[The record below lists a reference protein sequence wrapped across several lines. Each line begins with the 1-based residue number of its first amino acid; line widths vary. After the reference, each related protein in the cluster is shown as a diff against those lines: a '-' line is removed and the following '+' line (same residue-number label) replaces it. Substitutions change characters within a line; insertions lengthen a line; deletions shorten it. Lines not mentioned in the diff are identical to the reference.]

1 MRRSIVRDESRS
13 PTETTSATFHLA
25 IVVTLTFYVVF
36 YFGWLFFYCNLRYG
50 QEDRFY
56 MSPVV
61 GRLAYIDALTIIHVL
76 LATWIGIHL
85 FGIWTS
91 RTRPRRAAILALVM
105 TLGTLGASQY
115 LVSSMRAWVAPFRAD
130 RIAALELID
139 EGLRLE
145 AAEQWNAAIDVYER
159 AFERHPVA
167 ATQGVE
173 RRCWLYATSESPP
186 REALELA
193 CQQIS
198 YEIDSYAYD
207 SLNHRARTPDA
218 RAVRTHEIYAA
229 GLARLG
235 IFDKAVAIQREA
247 IALSADVKLDAARRD
262 RMRERLAAYESG
274 RSWSDR
280 TGP

>member
-1 MRRSIVRDESRS
+1 MRLSIVRDDARS
-13 PTETTSATFHLA
+13 PTETTSASFHVA

-36 YFGWLFFYCNLRYG
+36 YFGWLFFYCNLRGG

-76 LATWIGIHL
+76 LATWIGIHI
-85 FGIWTS
+85 FGTWTS

-105 TLGTLGASQY
+105 CLGSLGVSQY
-115 LVSSMRAWVAPFRAD
+115 LVSSMRAWVAPLRAN

-145 AAEQWNAAIDVYER
+145 AEQEWIAAIDAYER
-159 AFERHPVA
+159 AFRRHPVA
-167 ATQGVE
+167 ATLGAE
-173 RRCWLYATSESPP
+173 RRCWLYATSDSPP

-193 CQQIS
+193 CLEIS
-198 YEIDSYAYD
+198 IEIGYYAYD
-207 SLNHRARTPDA
+207 TFNHRARTPDA
-218 RAVRTHEIYAA
+218 RTVRMCEIYAA

-235 IFDKAVAIQREA
+235 TFDQAVAVQREA
-247 IALSADVKLDAARRD
+247 IALSTSIELDAARRD
-262 RMRERLAAYESG
+262 RMNERLAAYES
-274 RSWSDR
+274 DR
-280 TGP
+280 AWNVRIGP